1 MTVQCSIA
9 RTRHYRNI
17 SPDIKYRPCGQ
28 VGRMIVGT
36 AAFRPIYEIIAPSR
50 PHLIIIIT
58 FNKSNI
64 YVCHLD
70 SFIVTFCE
78 IMTTTNKFVFVF
90 VFAQRVP
97 ISERCSGRVELSWN
111 LGNGRIPCSGTT
123 SPWNNTSA
131 DKDPTT
137 FGYLLFFWWYLYF
150 LSSISTE
157 HLVILTYIFSICTY
171 LSQIGIVTF
180 FGRSAMCTLCSA
192 CPFPTAGGRHCPLSR
207 SYGLP
212 FLDIWT
218 RTDALN

>member
-78 IMTTTNKFVFVF
+78 MTTTNKFVFVF

-97 ISERCSGRVELSWN
+97 ISERCGGRVELSWN

-137 FGYLLFFWWYLYF
+137 FGYLLFFLVVFVFLVVYF
-150 LSSISTE
+150 
-157 HLVILTYIFSICTY
+157 H
-171 LSQIGIVTF
+171 
-180 FGRSAMCTLCSA
+180 
-192 CPFPTAGGRHCPLSR
+192 
-207 SYGLP
+207 
-212 FLDIWT
+212 
-218 RTDALN
+218 